1 MAEGVKQA
9 VFDAVIAL
17 AEEFDDLRSF
27 LPVGSHAD
35 RGKPEELHNDYDFLY
50 VFDDLAWPRYRLLR
64 SRLDAIAARLSTPEH
79 LVYVDDRLG
88 PVKPQGPTPKVTM
101 VQPLLFDRA
110 SFRDYIRAA
119 PFLTLD
125 WARFPVLR
133 GLPLTAYDAIG
144 FPTVEQLLNA
154 RAGIRHYREMAR
166 EQTVIALVPVE
177 RNGRVGRERQPLR
190 VTPDL
195 LLELHHAVVTRTMT
209 NALMVFAHDNSGV
222 KGAPLVERFTERF
235 PSLAPHAPFALGL
248 IERQARLRAGEPIA
262 YDDADG
268 QRRAITFL
276 DAMEAFCL
284 DG

>member
-1 MAEGVKQA
+1 MADSLKAA

-17 AEEFDDLRSF
+17 AGEFDDLRSF

-35 RGKPEELHNDYDFLY
+35 PAKPEELHNDYDFLY
-50 VFDDLAWPRYRLLR
+50 VFDDLRWPRYRLLR

-88 PVKPQGPTPKVTM
+88 PVKPQGATPKLTM
-101 VQPLLFDRA
+101 IQPLLFDRA

-133 GLPLTAYDAIG
+133 GLPLTAYGAIG
-144 FPTVEQLLNA
+144 FPTVEQLLDA
-154 RAGIRHYREMAR
+154 RAGVRHYREMAR
-166 EQTVIALVPVE
+166 EQTVIALAPVE
-177 RNGRVGRERQPLR
+177 QNGRVGRERQPLP

-209 NALMVFAHDNSGV
+209 NALMVFARDNSGV

-235 PSLAPHAPFALGL
+235 PSLAPHAPFALDL
-248 IERQARLRAGEPIA
+248 IERQARLRAGEQPA

-268 QRRAITFL
+268 QRRAINFL

-284 DG
+284 AQ